1 MSACPVSSALY
12 YSTAEKA
19 KETRARLERSDL
31 YLSAGP
37 EFADRP
43 AQSPTLFP
51 FLTEVRFQL
60 QWQEQQQ

>member
-1 MSACPVSSALY
+1 LTV
-12 YSTAEKA
+12 EKA
-19 KETRARLERSDL
+19 KETKARLERSDL